1 MRALATW
8 VIIAGLWVGTEVAS
22 AAAPK
27 TRTYT
32 VQPGDS
38 IWSIA
43 EEFYGH
49 GNKYRIIYEHNK
61 FIGEPPFILK
71 PGQVLTLPPG
81 QVSPEA
87 QVEWTRR
94 EVKAK
99 PPKSLDWLKANNK
112 MNLWKLYQV
121 STGGDSAV
129 HIVFEDRSD
138 LRMGEDA
145 LMVIYSGSSKSA
157 KTREQQKTQVLLKEG
172 TVRGGLA
179 ALDGP
184 APAAKPGAPPPPPPQ
199 PMVVE
204 TPSGVIEL
212 MSTLAQVQADASAAV
227 VSVYEGKA
235 AVKGAGETVEVKKGQ
250 GTVVAKGKKPE
261 APTPLPPAPSWDPA
275 LVDPGQGLLALVPE
289 GGRASVQARWL
300 AVSEAKTYRVELAHD
315 AAFKQVA
322 VGVEVPAET
331 LTMSLDNIPAGKY
344 FARVSARDRRKL
356 EGEPSPVL
364 PVDVV
369 AVASSRRMSLEDGRW
384 EVVALTRLGLGPA
397 GEGLEWALG
406 DGATFV
412 AGTEPLRVV
421 RPGETK
427 VRARRVGGT
436 REAAFVFTM
445 LPVTVSFAADGV
457 PVAERPP
464 VLAVGGA
471 PMKLGVTLTDP
482 RGLPAPLP
490 DVALLVSPGLAGEA
504 GEGPL
509 VMTEVGPGRYE
520 ATLPAPAT
528 PVAEKVAVTVGWLDG
543 SLGGVEVALDSSA
556 WKVPYVYR
564 WREALPAPS
573 WDGRAGATPM
583 PSVRPI
589 DRIGVGTR
597 VIVAD
602 EEGYVGVAL
611 GGELG
616 LGPIGLD
623 AELTLFRPP
632 LSRDGP
638 QENEVG
644 DLVLGARWLVLQEPR
659 WTVAPSLRARVPLTT
674 RGTADEGV
682 GEAGERTLGI
692 EPGVLVRHRLSRDMW
707 LDMRQA
713 VFIAEDVGDGGGDA
727 GRIGR
732 VGWVSDY
739 AALVRADAAWSLA
752 GLAALDV
759 PLSGGGEVGVGLGL
773 GGFFTAERFRIGLQL
788 GFGLT
793 EGAWS
798 RSGDLTLG
806 LSLDVGLG
814 TP

>member
-8 VIIAGLWVGTEVAS
+8 AIIAGLCGGGEVAS

-145 LMVIYSGSSKSA
+145 LMVIYSGSSRSA

-184 APAAKPGAPPPPPPQ
+184 APANTQPGKPGAPPPPQ

-275 LVDPGQGLLALVPE
+275 LVDLGQGLLALVPE

-331 LTMSLDNIPAGKY
+331 LNMSLDNIPAGKY

-364 PVDVV
+364 SVDVV

-397 GEGLEWALG
+397 GEGLEWAL
-406 DGATFV
+406 DGGPFV

-421 RPGETK
+421 RPGEAK
-427 VRARRVGGT
+427 VRARRVGSA
-436 REAAFVFTM
+436 REATFVFTM
-445 LPVTVSFAADGV
+445 LPVTVSFTSAGV
-457 PVAERPP
+457 PVPERAP
-464 VLAVGGA
+464 VLVVGGE
-471 PMKLGVTLTDP
+471 PLTLGVTLTDP

-490 DVALLVSPGLAGEA
+490 DVSLVASPALGGEPLA
-504 GEGPL
+504 L
-509 VMTEVGPGRYE
+509 REVAPGRYE
-520 ATLPAPAT
+520 ATLPAPET
-528 PVAEKVAVTVGWLDG
+528 PVADKVAVTVGWLDG

-597 VIVAD
+597 VMVAD
-602 EEGYVGVAL
+602 GEGYVGVAL

-616 LGPIGLD
+616 LGPVGLD

-644 DLVLGARWLVLQEPR
+644 DLVVGARWLVLQKPR

-674 RGTADEGV
+674 RGASDDGV
-682 GEAGERTLGI
+682 SGAGERTLGF

-713 VFIAEDVGDGGGDA
+713 VFIAEDIGDGEDRGGE
-727 GRIGR
+727 GR

-739 AALVRADAAWSLA
+739 AALVRLDAAWSLA
-752 GLAALDV
+752 GLAGLDV

-773 GGFFTAERFRIGLQL
+773 GGFFTADRFRVGLQL

>member
-315 AAFKQVA
+315 EAFKQIA

-331 LTMSLDNIPAGKY
+331 LSMSLDNIPAGKY

-369 AVASSRRMSLEDGRW
+369 AVASSRRMALEDGRW

-397 GEGLEWALG
+397 GAGFEWAL
-406 DGATFV
+406 DGGAFV

-421 RPGETK
+421 RPGEAK
-427 VRARRVGGT
+427 VRARRVGGAK
-436 REAAFVFTM
+436 EASFVFTM
-445 LPVTVSFAADGV
+445 LPVTVSFSGNGV
-457 PVAERPP
+457 PVSERAP
-464 VLAVGGA
+464 VLAVGGE
-471 PMKLGVTLTDP
+471 PLTLGLTLTDP

-490 DVALLVSPGLAGEA
+490 DISLIAEPAL
-504 GEGPL
+504 GEGPIAL
-509 VMTEVGPGRYE
+509 REVGPGRYE

-528 PVAEKVAVTVGWLDG
+528 PIAEKVAVKVAWLDG
-543 SLGGVEVALDSSA
+543 SLGGVEVAVDAST

-573 WDGRAGATPM
+573 WDGRRGATPM
-583 PSVRPI
+583 PSIRPI
-589 DRIGVGTR
+589 DRVGVGTR
-597 VIVAD
+597 VMVAD
-602 EEGYVGVAL
+602 GEGHVGVAL
-611 GGELG
+611 GGELA
-616 LGPIGLD
+616 LGPSGEVGLD

-644 DLVLGARWLVLQEPR
+644 DLVLGARWLVLREPR

-674 RGTADEGV
+674 RGATDGV
-682 GEAGERTLGI
+682 AGERTLGI
-692 EPGVLVRHRLSRDMW
+692 EPGVLVRHRMGRDLW

-713 VFIAEDVGDGGGDA
+713 VLIAEDLGDGGGE
-727 GRIGR
+727 GRI
-732 VGWVSDY
+732 GWVSDY
-739 AALVRADAAWSLA
+739 AALVRVDRAWALA

-759 PLSGGGEVGVGLGL
+759 PLSGGGDVGVGVGL
-773 GGFFTAERFRIGLQL
+773 GGFFTADRFRVGLQL

>member
-1 MRALATW
+1 MRALAGW
-8 VIIAGLWVGTEVAS
+8 VSIVGLLALVNVLGDGPDAAR
-22 AAAPK
+22 AAAPTPK

-61 FIGEPPFILK
+61 FIGDPPFILK

-184 APAAKPGAPPPPPPQ
+184 APAAKPGAPPPPPQQ

-212 MSTLAQVQADASAAV
+212 MSTLAQVQADASSAM

-250 GTVVAKGKKPE
+250 GTVVPKGKKPE
-261 APTPLPPAPSWDPA
+261 PPTPLPPAPSWDPA
-275 LVDPGQGLLALVPE
+275 GVDGGRGLLALVPD

-315 AAFKQVA
+315 EAFKQVA

-331 LTMSLDNIPAGKY
+331 LNMSLDNIPAGKY

-369 AVASSRRMSLEDGRW
+369 AVASSRRMALEDGRW

-397 GEGLEWALG
+397 GAGLEWAL
-406 DGATFV
+406 DGGPFV
-412 AGTEPLRVV
+412 PGTEPLRVV
-421 RPGETK
+421 RPGEAK

-436 REAAFVFTM
+436 KEASFVFTM
-445 LPVTVSFAADGV
+445 LPVTVGFSSDGV
-457 PVAERPP
+457 PVSERAP
-464 VLAVGGA
+464 VVAVGGE
-471 PMKLGVTLTDP
+471 PIKLGVTLTDP

-490 DVALLVSPGLAGEA
+490 DLALVVTPALGGEPLA
-504 GEGPL
+504 L
-509 VMTEVGPGRYE
+509 SEVGPGRYE

-528 PVAEKVAVTVGWLDG
+528 PVADKLAVTVSWLDG
-543 SLGGVEVALDSSA
+543 SLGGVEVAVDASA
-556 WKVPYVYR
+556 WKVPYEYR

-573 WDGRAGATPM
+573 WDGREGATPM

-589 DRIGVGTR
+589 DRVGVGTR
-597 VIVAD
+597 VMVAD
-602 EEGYVGVAL
+602 GEGYVGVAL
-611 GGELG
+611 GGELA
-616 LGPIGLD
+616 LGPVGLD

-644 DLVLGARWLVLQEPR
+644 DLVLGARWLVLREPR

-674 RGTADEGV
+674 RGATDGGV
-682 GEAGERTLGI
+682 GERTLGI
-692 EPGVLVRHRLSRDMW
+692 EPGVLVRHRMGRDLW
-707 LDMRQA
+707 LDLRQA
-713 VFIAEDVGDGGGDA
+713 VFIAEDVGDGGAEG
-727 GRIGR
+727 GGGR
-732 VGWVSDY
+732 VAWVSDY
-739 AALVRADAAWSLA
+739 AALVRVDRAWALA

-759 PLSGGGEVGVGLGL
+759 PLSGGGDVGVGVGL
-773 GGFFTAERFRIGLQL
+773 GGFFTADRFRVGLQL

>member
-8 VIIAGLWVGTEVAS
+8 VIIAGLCGGGEVAS

-99 PPKSLDWLKANNK
+99 PPKSLDWLRANNK

-275 LVDPGQGLLALVPE
+275 VVDLKEGGLALVPE

-356 EGEPSPVL
+356 ESEPSPVL

-384 EVVALTRLGLGPA
+384 EVVALTRLGLAPEVGA
-397 GEGLEWALG
+397 GLEWALG
-406 DGATFV
+406 ESGDAPFV
-412 AGTEPLRVV
+412 AGTEPLRVG

-427 VRARRVGGT
+427 VRARRVGGAK
-436 REAAFVFTM
+436 EASFTFTM
-445 LPVTVSFAADGV
+445 LPVTVRFTADGV
-457 PVAERPP
+457 PVSERAP
-464 VLAVGGA
+464 VLAVGGE
-471 PMKLGVTLTDP
+471 PMTLGVTLTDP

-490 DVALLVSPGLAGEA
+490 EVALVVEPALAAE
-504 GEGPL
+504 PL
-509 VMTEVGPGRYE
+509 ALREVGPGRYE

-528 PVAEKVAVTVGWLDG
+528 PVAEKVAANVAWLDG

-564 WREALPAPS
+564 WREALPAPA
-573 WDGRAGATPM
+573 WDGRTGATPM

-589 DRIGVGTR
+589 DRVGVGTR
-597 VIVAD
+597 VMVAGG
-602 EEGYVGVAL
+602 EGHIGVVL

-616 LGPIGLD
+616 LGPLGLD

-632 LSRDGP
+632 LSRDAA

-644 DLVLGARWLVLQEPR
+644 DLVLGVRWLALEDRR

-674 RGTADEGV
+674 RGS
-682 GEAGERTLGI
+682 AGSQERLLGL
-692 EPGVLVRHRLSRDMW
+692 EPGVLIRHRLSRDIW

-713 VFIAEDVGDGGGDA
+713 VFIAQNVEGVEGVEGVGDGGDA
-727 GRIGR
+727 GRI
-732 VGWVSDY
+732 GWVSDY
-739 AALVRADAAWSLA
+739 AALARLDATWSLA

-759 PLSGGGEVGVGLGL
+759 PLSGGGGVGVGLGL
-773 GGFFTAERFRIGLQL
+773 GGFFTAERFRVGLQL

-793 EGAWS
+793 DGAWT